1 MLMTTFFKLGKKW
14 KQPKCLSSGE
24 WIHKIQYIQIK
35 ESFLEEAFTL
45 EILPMIMVT
54 DILYIHM

>member
-35 ESFLEEAFTL
+35 ESFLAVRKNETL
-45 EILPMIMVT
+45 
-54 DILYIHM
+54 IHTM